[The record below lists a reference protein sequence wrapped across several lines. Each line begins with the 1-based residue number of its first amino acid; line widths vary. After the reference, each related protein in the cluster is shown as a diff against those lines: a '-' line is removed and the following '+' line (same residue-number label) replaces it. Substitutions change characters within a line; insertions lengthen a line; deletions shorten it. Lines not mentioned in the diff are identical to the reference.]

1 MKCNTYATLGVYRN
15 IMMPVTKSDF
25 RRKKKVTTESYTVE
39 NPNSDNKYGKL
50 NNKTF
55 QDEFASKYEYGIQA
69 QK

>member
-1 MKCNTYATLGVYRN
+1 MKCNSYATLGVYRN
-15 IMMPVTKSDF
+15 IMMPVNKSDF
-25 RRKKKVTTESYTVE
+25 RRKKITTESYTVE
-39 NPNSDNKYGKL
+39 NPNKDNKEGKL